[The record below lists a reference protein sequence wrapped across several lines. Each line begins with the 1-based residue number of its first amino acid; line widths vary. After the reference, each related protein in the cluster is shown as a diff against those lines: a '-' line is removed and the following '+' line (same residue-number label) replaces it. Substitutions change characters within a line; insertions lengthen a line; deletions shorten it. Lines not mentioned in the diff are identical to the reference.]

1 MTESIPNTIVIAQQK
16 QHNPG
21 KAPQMKNML
30 KLFALAAA
38 VVSLQACGVAEAQ
51 DNARPPEES
60 VTLNTEPGEAVRR
73 TEPGAQG
80 IQAPAKCEGDDG
92 STCGC
97 APGVI
102 CIATGGGCCCGC
114 SVTTEQTAA
123 TPDQNAPAGSTQA
136 R

>member
-1 MTESIPNTIVIAQQK
+1 
-16 QHNPG
+16 
-21 KAPQMKNML
+21 MKNML
-30 KLFALAAA
+30 KLLALTVAM
-38 VVSLQACGVAEAQ
+38 VSLQACGVAEAQ
-51 DNARPPEES
+51 NNAQSPEES
-60 VTLNTEPGEAVRR
+60 VTLQTQPGEAVRR

-80 IQAPAKCEGDDG
+80 IQAPTKCEGDDG

-123 TPDQNAPAGSTQA
+123 TPGQNAPTGSPQN